1 MRRTLQRLA
10 PVLHLTRVTTA
21 FAVVANTW
29 FVILWSR
36 ASGEHEHLTPQ
47 LSRGPLWLLLGGGA
61 LLALGLFAFGAALN
75 DILDLR
81 RDRTLRPDRPLA
93 AGRMS
98 LESAVAMVVC
108 TMIASVL
115 GATVFGTEAVLLT
128 LVLLG
133 AIMAFNAAAKFIPA
147 IGLVLLGLIYAG
159 HMAAPNVYLRF
170 LWPVWLAMTHSLAVA
185 AITHRMAGKV
195 PKISRRA
202 AFAAVA
208 GWIFWSAVILYFQWR
223 RDDPPRSL
231 WPQWLPPQAAIWPAA
246 LALVFIIVAWGKV
259 KRYGRGPRSAE
270 KIARYGSLWLALY
283 ACAWLVGTGHQKPA
297 LLLLGLTSAGFL
309 GMTILR
315 EIYGLVEQPMGY
327 RR

>member
-1 MRRTLQRLA
+1 MLQRLS

-29 FVILWSR
+29 FVVLWSR
-36 ASGEHEHLTPQ
+36 AASPNEYVSPQ
-47 LSRGPLWLLLGGGA
+47 LGSRPLWLLLGAGA

-81 RDRTLRPDRPLA
+81 RDRALRPDRPLA
-93 AGRMS
+93 SGRIS
-98 LESAVAMVVC
+98 LEGAVALVVC

-115 GATVFGTEAVLLT
+115 GATAFGNEAVLLT
-128 LVLLG
+128 LALLA
-133 AIMAFNAAAKFIPA
+133 AIMAFNAAARFIPA

-185 AITHRMAGKV
+185 AITHRLAGKV

-202 AFAAVA
+202 ALAAVA
-208 GWIFWSAVILYFQWR
+208 GWVFWSAVILYFQWR
-223 RDDPPRSL
+223 RDTPPRSL
-231 WPQWLPPQAAIWPAA
+231 WPEWLPLSAAIWPGA
-246 LALVFIIVAWGKV
+246 LALVFALVAWAKV
-259 KRYGRGPRSAE
+259 KRYGRGPRAAE
-270 KIARYGSLWLALY
+270 KVARYGSLWLALY
-283 ACAWLVGTGHQKPA
+283 ACAWLVGTGHQQPA
-297 LLLLGLTSAGFL
+297 LVLVGLTGAGFL
-309 GMTILR
+309 GMTVLR